1 MGITITSIMNEQL
14 SVETPEQI
22 DINFQKAGIGSRF
35 YAALLDTLLL
45 VLIIIIGSYVNS
57 KFISELG
64 DILGNWLRAVGGI
77 VVFALFWGYYMV
89 FEITTN
95 GQSPGKLALGLRVI
109 KEGGYPISFADSAI
123 RNLVRVVDFLP
134 FCYGAGLFVMLI
146 NKNWQRLGDLAAGTL
161 VVKTS
166 RKRREFTGVNSK
178 VSTPPVNIS
187 PQELLYTDW
196 IKPELV
202 TESELGMIREYLS
215 RRPTLSAI
223 RRMELARTIGYP
235 IAEKMGGDGSIRYD
249 KFLEEVYALKTS
261 EPPKA
266 VEKED
271 SSQLDST
278 E

>member
-1 MGITITSIMNEQL
+1 MNEQL
-14 SVETPEQI
+14 SIETPEQI

-45 VLIIIIGSYVNS
+45 VLIIFVGTYVNT
-57 KFISELG
+57 KFITQLG
-64 DILGNWLRAVGGI
+64 DILGKWLGAVGGI
-77 VVFALFWGYYMV
+77 VIFAILWGYYMV

-166 RKRREFTGVNSK
+166 RKKREFNGVNSK
-178 VSTPPVNIS
+178 ISVQPINIS
-187 PQELLYTDW
+187 PQEFLYADW
-196 IKPELV
+196 IQPDLV

-215 RRPTLSAI
+215 RCPTLSFV
-223 RRMELARTIGYP
+223 RRIELARTIGSP
-235 IAEKMGGDGSIRYD
+235 IAEKMGGDGAIRYD

-261 EPPKA
+261 ET
-266 VEKED
+266 
-271 SSQLDST
+271 S
-278 E
+278 

>member
-1 MGITITSIMNEQL
+1 MNEQL

-22 DINFQKAGIGSRF
+22 DINYQKAGIGSRF

-45 VLIIIIGSYVNS
+45 VLIILVGTYVNI
-57 KFISELG
+57 KFVTELG
-64 DILGNWLRAVGGI
+64 NILGNWLRAVGGI
-77 VVFALFWGYYMV
+77 IVFALFWGYYMV

-166 RKRREFTGVNSK
+166 RKSREYTGVNSK
-178 VSTPPVNIS
+178 GSTPSVNIS
-187 PQELLYTDW
+187 REESLYTDW

-202 TESELGMIREYLS
+202 TESELGMIREYLL
-215 RRPTLSAI
+215 RRSTLSAI
-223 RRMELARTIGYP
+223 RLTDLARTIGYP
-235 IAEKMGGDGSIRYD
+235 IAEKMGRDGDIRYD
-249 KFLEEVYALKTS
+249 KFLEEVYTLKTS
-261 EPPKA
+261 ESPKPVQEKSDNPP
-266 VEKED
+266 E
-271 SSQLDST
+271 ST

>member
-1 MGITITSIMNEQL
+1 MNEQL

-22 DINFQKAGIGSRF
+22 DINYQKAGIGSRF

-45 VLIIIIGSYVNS
+45 IILIIVGTYVNIT
-57 KFISELG
+57 FITRLG
-64 DILGNWLRAVGGI
+64 DVLGNWLGAVGGI

-166 RKRREFTGVNSK
+166 RKKDAFTGVDSK
-178 VSTPPVNIS
+178 VSVSPINTS
-187 PQELLYTDW
+187 PQEFLYTDW
-196 IKPELV
+196 IQPELV

-215 RRPTLSAI
+215 RRPILSDI
-223 RRMELARTIGYP
+223 RRHELARSIGTP
-235 IAEKMGGDGSIRYD
+235 IAEKMGSGGDLRYD
-249 KFLEEVYALKTS
+249 KFLEEVYTLKTS
-261 EPPKA
+261 EPSNTK
-266 VEKED
+266 
-271 SSQLDST
+271 LT
-278 E
+278 

>member
-1 MGITITSIMNEQL
+1 MNEQL

-22 DINFQKAGIGSRF
+22 DINYQKAGIGSRF

-45 VLIIIIGSYVNS
+45 VLIMLIGSYVNNI
-57 KFISELG
+57 FITRLG
-64 DILGNWLRAVGGI
+64 DIFGKWFGAIGGI

-95 GQSPGKLALGLRVI
+95 GQSPGKIALGLRVI

-166 RKRREFTGVNSK
+166 RKKGKLTGVDSN
-178 VSTPPVNIS
+178 PPIDIP
-187 PQELLYTDW
+187 PQEFLYADW
-196 IKPELV
+196 IQLELV
-202 TESELGMIREYLS
+202 TESELGMIREFLS
-215 RRPTLSAI
+215 RRPTLSLV
-223 RRMELARTIGYP
+223 RRHELARSIGTP
-235 IAEKMGGDGSIRYD
+235 IAGKMGSGGDIRYD
-249 KFLEEVYALKTS
+249 KFLKEIYALKTS
-261 EPPKA
+261 ESPKA
-266 VEKED
+266 VQEKD
-271 SSQLDST
+271 VNQLNPT

>member
-1 MGITITSIMNEQL
+1 MNEQL

-22 DINFQKAGIGSRF
+22 DINYQKAGIGSRF
-35 YAALLDTLLL
+35 YAALLDTSLL
-45 VLIIIIGSYVNS
+45 VFIMLVGTYVRIR
-57 KFISELG
+57 FVTELG
-64 DILGNWLRAVGGI
+64 DILGNWLGAVGGI
-77 VVFALFWGYYMV
+77 VIFALFWGYYMV

-134 FCYGAGLFVMLI
+134 FFYGAGLFVMLI

-166 RKRREFTGVNSK
+166 RKSRKLTGVNSEI
-178 VSTPPVNIS
+178 STPSVNIS
-187 PQELLYTDW
+187 PQEFLYTDW

-202 TESELGMIREYLS
+202 TESELSMIREYLS

-235 IAEKMGGDGSIRYD
+235 IAEKMESGSNIRYD
-249 KFLEEVYALKTS
+249 KFLEEIYALKTS
-261 EPPKA
+261 EHPKT
-266 VEKED
+266 VQKND
-271 SSQLDST
+271 DRQLELT